1 MSETVKTVVTGYMF
15 CAFIGGILEYL
26 APPKA
31 KSILR
36 IVVTIVVLF
45 VTLTPIIKSDI
56 SFSSFI
62 LNENDS
68 NTKIDAL
75 MHTANLTEKKI
86 YNEIREILINLHID
100 EYEIYVTTSVDEEK
114 NIVYLE
120 EIKVELSEEF
130 TDKTEIVKSKISE
143 EYKDILKV
151 GVKNE

>member
-1 MSETVKTVVTGYMF
+1 MGETVKTAVIGYML

-26 APPKA
+26 SPSGA
-31 KSILR
+31 KNILR
-36 IVVTIVVLF
+36 IVVTVVILF
-45 VTLTPIIKSDI
+45 VTLSPIIKSDI
-56 SFSSFI
+56 SFSGFT

-68 NTKIDAL
+68 NTGFDAL

-86 YNEIREILINLHID
+86 YNEIREILINLGID

-120 EIKVELSEEF
+120 EIKVELDKEFIDKSE
-130 TDKTEIVKSKISE
+130 TVKNKISE